1 MGKINIAIKDETE
14 ERLRRTI
21 ADHMGVKKGNFS
33 KALGRKWYLTDLL
46 VDPYIRI
53 RKTTAAA
60 LIHLR
65 QKFVNLNCYI
75 INYKAIN
82 SY

>member
-1 MGKINIAIKDETE
+1 MVKQRSDGLKDS
-14 ERLRRTI
+14 LIRRQM
-21 ADHMGVKKGNFS
+21 D
-33 KALGRKWYLTDLL
+33 LTDLL

-60 LIHLR
+60 FIHLR
-65 QKFVNLNCYI
+65 QKFVNLNCYVI
-75 INYKAIN
+75 YYKAIN